1 MVFHVLYNKYFAC
14 SKPEGDT
21 WIVSPKDAMTM
32 YRLCLHET
40 GVFGSSQWCN
50 LLSEEDQ
57 KALEYY
63 LDMKTYW
70 KRGNLLHVLMCS
82 IIIINLISMYVKS
95 MTCDDS
101 VMLK

>member
-1 MVFHVLYNKYFAC
+1 MVIHVLYNSCFVIAKLV
-14 SKPEGDT
+14 EDT
-21 WIVSPKDAMTM
+21 WIISSKDAMTM

-40 GVFGSSQWCN
+40 GVFGSSQWCD

-70 KRGNLLHVLMCS
+70 KRGKLLHVLMCS
-82 IIIINLISMYVKS
+82 IIL
-95 MTCDDS
+95 
-101 VMLK
+101 